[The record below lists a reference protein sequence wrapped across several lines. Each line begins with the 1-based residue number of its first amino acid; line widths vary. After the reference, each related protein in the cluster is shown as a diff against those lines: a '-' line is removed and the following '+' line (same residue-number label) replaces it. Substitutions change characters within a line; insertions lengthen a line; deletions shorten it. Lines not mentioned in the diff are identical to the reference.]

1 MALSDANNNNVASKS
16 KKTKKKKKPD
26 PPLMKKREKPP
37 SPSSLDIDTTNNVVQ
52 KRAKEE
58 NKELVGV
65 FLGEINEDEAK
76 KQRQHGSFSFWAI
89 SGTRRGCKITRVPY

>member
-1 MALSDANNNNVASKS
+1 MALSNANNNVASKS

-52 KRAKEE
+52 KRAKE

-65 FLGEINEDEAK
+65 FFREIMKMRRRNKDNT
-76 KQRQHGSFSFWAI
+76 RSFSFWAI